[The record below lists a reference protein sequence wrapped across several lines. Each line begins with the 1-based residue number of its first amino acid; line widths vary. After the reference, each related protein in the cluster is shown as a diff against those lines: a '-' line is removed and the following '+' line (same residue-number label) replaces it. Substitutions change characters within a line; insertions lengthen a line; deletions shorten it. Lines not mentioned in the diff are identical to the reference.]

1 VLAPASGSAPAG
13 ARCGKGPVDAARNAL
28 LTVEQM
34 YAADAAAVAAGVS
47 SLALM
52 EAAGT
57 AIAREIRRRWRP
69 RPVAIACGP
78 GNNGGDGFVVA
89 RLLAREGWPVRIGLL
104 GGVERVK
111 GDAAV
116 NAGRWRGPIR
126 PLSLDL
132 LNGEPLVIDAMFG
145 AGLQRPLDGVARD
158 VAEAVNA
165 RGLDCVG
172 VDVPSG
178 VDGDSGAILGAA
190 PRCAATVTFFRA
202 KPGHYLLPGKEA
214 CGDLVVADIGIPE
227 AVLDDIALG
236 TFVNGK
242 TVWQETF
249 PSLAPGGNKYGRGH
263 AVVLGGVMTGAGRL
277 AAEAARRIGAGLV
290 TIASPPEARVIY
302 GAGAPGTIVAT
313 LDDEAAF
320 ATLIGDPRRNA
331 VLLGPG
337 AGTVP
342 AVGEKVLTA
351 LCLEKRCVIDADAL
365 TVFADEPARLFD
377 AIRGPCVLTPHD
389 GEFARIFDT
398 SGDKLARARRAARQ
412 SGAVIVLKGGD
423 TVVAAPDGRAVIN
436 TGAPPTLAT
445 AGSGDVLAGM
455 ILGLLA
461 QGMEAFPAA
470 CAATDLHGQAAAAF
484 GRGLIAEDIIA
495 ELPGALSRCFG
506 RM

>member
-1 VLAPASGSAPAG
+1 M
-13 ARCGKGPVDAARNAL
+13 DAAQNAL

-34 YAADAAAVAAGVS
+34 YAADAAAVAAGVA

-57 AIAREIRRRWRP
+57 AIAREIRRRWHP

-89 RLLAREGWPVRIGLL
+89 RLLEREGWPVRVGLL
-104 GGVERVK
+104 GSAGRLR

-116 NAGRWRGPIR
+116 NARRWRGPIQ

-132 LNGEPLVIDAMFG
+132 LDREPLVVDALFG
-145 AGLQRPLDGVARD
+145 AGLQRPLDGVAKD
-158 VAEAVNA
+158 VVDAVNA

-178 VDGDSGAILGAA
+178 VHGDSGAILGAA
-190 PRCAATVTFFRA
+190 PECAVTVTFFRA
-202 KPGHYLLPGKEA
+202 KPGHHLLPGA
-214 CGDLVVADIGIPE
+214 GARGDLVVADIGIPE
-227 AVLDDIALG
+227 AVFGVIRPR
-236 TFVNGK
+236 TYVNG
-242 TVWQETF
+242 ETLWRARY
-249 PSLAPGGNKYGRGH
+249 PTLDAAGHKYGRGH
-263 AVVLGGVMTGAGRL
+263 ALVLGGVMTGAGRL

-313 LDDEAAF
+313 
-320 ATLIGDPRRNA
+320 IGDEDAFRALIADSRRNA

-337 AGTVP
+337 AGTVS
-342 AVGEKVLTA
+342 AVREKVLAA
-351 LCLEKRCVIDADAL
+351 LSLQKRCVIDADAL
-365 TVFADEPARLFD
+365 TVFADDPPSLFR
-377 AIRGPCVLTPHD
+377 AITAPCVLTPHE
-389 GEFARIFDT
+389 GEFARIFAAG
-398 SGDKLARARRAARQ
+398 GDKLTRAREAARL
-412 SGAVIVLKGGD
+412 SGAIVLLKGAD
-423 TVVAAPDGRAVIN
+423 TVVAAPDGRAAIN

-461 QGMEAFPAA
+461 QGMDAFAAA
-470 CAATDLHGQAAAAF
+470 CAAADLHGRAAAAF

-495 ELPGALSRCFG
+495 ELPRVLTRCLG
-506 RM
+506 RI